1 MSENPLLPA
10 AYDVIW
16 SGVVVLLVV
25 LLIWAMVSIARSGLD
40 PRVRLVWAMIVLLLP
55 VVGPICWLI
64 ARPQKSDTS
73 LSGRAIAL
81 RSRETGKSRRQ

>member
-16 SGVVVLLVV
+16 SGIVLLLVV

-40 PRVRLVWAMIVLLLP
+40 PQVRLVWAIIVLLLP
-55 VVGPICWLI
+55 VVGPICWFV
-64 ARPQKSDTS
+64 ARPQNSDSS
-73 LSGRAIAL
+73 LS
-81 RSRETGKSRRQ
+81 

>member
-1 MSENPLLPA
+1 MSKHPLLPA

-25 LLIWAMVSIARSGLD
+25 LLIWAMVSIARSRLD
-40 PRVRLVWAMIVLLLP
+40 PRVRLVWAIIVLLLP

-73 LSGRAIAL
+73 LS
-81 RSRETGKSRRQ
+81 

>member
-16 SGVVVLLVV
+16 SGVVLVLVV

-40 PRVRLVWAMIVLLLP
+40 PRVRLVWAIIVLLLP
-55 VVGPICWLI
+55 VVGPICWFV
-64 ARPQKSDTS
+64 ARPQKSNTK
-73 LSGRAIAL
+73 LS
-81 RSRETGKSRRQ
+81 

>member
-25 LLIWAMVSIARSGLD
+25 LLIWAMVSIARSRLD
-40 PRVRLVWAMIVLLLP
+40 PRVRLVWAIIVLLLP

-73 LSGRAIAL
+73 LS
-81 RSRETGKSRRQ
+81 

>member
-25 LLIWAMVSIARSGLD
+25 LLIWAMVSIARSRLD
-40 PRVRLVWAMIVLLLP
+40 PRVRLVWAMVLLLLP
-55 VVGPICWLI
+55 VVGPICWLA
-64 ARPQKSDTS
+64 ARPQKSDTI
-73 LSGRAIAL
+73 LS
-81 RSRETGKSRRQ
+81 

>member
-1 MSENPLLPA
+1 MSKHPLLPA

-25 LLIWAMVSIARSGLD
+25 LLIWAMVSIARSRLD
-40 PRVRLVWAMIVLLLP
+40 PRVRLVWAMVLLLLP

-73 LSGRAIAL
+73 LS
-81 RSRETGKSRRQ
+81 

>member
-25 LLIWAMVSIARSGLD
+25 LLIWAMVSIARSGLA
-40 PRVRLVWAMIVLLLP
+40 PRVRLVGAIIVLLLP

-73 LSGRAIAL
+73 LS
-81 RSRETGKSRRQ
+81 

>member
-1 MSENPLLPA
+1 MSKHPLLPA

-25 LLIWAMVSIARSGLD
+25 LLIWAMVSIARSRLD

-73 LSGRAIAL
+73 LS
-81 RSRETGKSRRQ
+81 

>member
-25 LLIWAMVSIARSGLD
+25 LLIWAMVSIARSRLD
-40 PRVRLVWAMIVLLLP
+40 PRVRLVWAMVLLLLP

-73 LSGRAIAL
+73 LS
-81 RSRETGKSRRQ
+81 

>member
-1 MSENPLLPA
+1 MSENPLLAA

-25 LLIWAMVSIARSGLD
+25 LLIWAMVSIARSGLA

-64 ARPQKSDTS
+64 ARPQKSGTS
-73 LSGRAIAL
+73 LS
-81 RSRETGKSRRQ
+81 

>member
-10 AYDVIW
+10 AYDVFW
-16 SGVVVLLVV
+16 SGLVLLLVV

-40 PRVRLVWAMIVLLLP
+40 ARVRLVWAIIVLLLP

-73 LSGRAIAL
+73 LS
-81 RSRETGKSRRQ
+81 

>member
-1 MSENPLLPA
+1 MSKHPLLPA

-25 LLIWAMVSIARSGLD
+25 LLIWAMVSIARSRLD
-40 PRVRLVWAMIVLLLP
+40 PRVRLVWAMVLLLLP

-64 ARPQKSDTS
+64 ARPQKSGTS
-73 LSGRAIAL
+73 LS
-81 RSRETGKSRRQ
+81 

>member
-1 MSENPLLPA
+1 MSKHPLLPA

-16 SGVVVLLVV
+16 SGVVVLL
-25 LLIWAMVSIARSGLD
+25 IWAMVSIARSGLA

-64 ARPQKSDTS
+64 ARPQKSGTS
-73 LSGRAIAL
+73 LS
-81 RSRETGKSRRQ
+81 

>member
-1 MSENPLLPA
+1 MSKNPLLPA

-40 PRVRLVWAMIVLLLP
+40 PRVRLVWAIIVLLLP
-55 VVGPICWLI
+55 VVGPICWFV
-64 ARPQKSDTS
+64 ARPQKSNTS
-73 LSGRAIAL
+73 LS
-81 RSRETGKSRRQ
+81 